1 MKIDTT
7 LLTEL
12 ADAGP
17 KAAQLEG
24 LGYDGAY
31 TFEGPH
37 DPFFPLALAAAQ
49 TERMELCTAVA
60 IAFARNPMLL
70 ANIGWDLQ
78 ALSRGRFI
86 LGLGSQIRPHIER
99 RFGMPW
105 SKPASRMREMVLAIR
120 AIWRNW
126 AEGGRL
132 DFRGEFY
139 NHTLMTPM
147 FNPGANPYGNPK
159 IYLAGVGPK
168 MTEVAAEVADGF
180 FTHPFHTAKS
190 WQQNTLPALEAGLL
204 KAGRK
209 REDFDVCF
217 QLMVVSGRTDEE
229 MAKAAETVR
238 RQIAFYGSTPAYR
251 VALEVHGWGDLQP
264 ELNTLSKRGDWV
276 EMGKLV
282 SDEVLE
288 EFAVV
293 GPMNE
298 IAAKLRARV
307 GEHADRVSFGVPYV
321 GDAEYWAEVVAEL
334 RSGPHRTEPT
344 RPTEPTRSTRPA
356 G

>member
-7 LLTEL
+7 LLGDL
-12 ADAGP
+12 KDAGAT
-17 KAAQLEG
+17 AAQLEG
-24 LGYDGAY
+24 LNYDGVY

-37 DPFFPLALAAAQ
+37 DPFFPLAMAAQQ

-70 ANIGWDLQ
+70 AHIGWDLQ
-78 ALSRGRFI
+78 ALSQGRFI

-99 RFGMPW
+99 RFSMPW
-105 SKPASRMREMVLAIR
+105 SKPAARMREMVLAIK
-120 AIWRNW
+120 AIWQNW

-139 NHTLMTPM
+139 SHTLMTPM

-159 IYLAGVGPK
+159 IYIAGVGPK

-190 WQQNTLPALEAGLL
+190 WREHTLPALRAGLE
-204 KAGRK
+204 KSGRSRK
-209 REDFDVCF
+209 DFDICY
-217 QLMVVSGRTDEE
+217 QLMVVSGHNDEE
-229 MAKAAETVR
+229 IERAADTVR

-251 VALEVHGWGDLQP
+251 VALEAHGWGDLQG
-264 ELNTLSKRGDWV
+264 ELNALSKRGEWV
-276 EMGKLV
+276 EMGKLIP
-282 SDEVLE
+282 DEVLE

-293 GPMNE
+293 GPMNQ
-298 IAAKLRARV
+298 IAAKIGARV
-307 GEHADRVSFGVPYV
+307 GEYADRVSFGVPYV
-321 GDAEYWAEVVAEL
+321 GNAEYWADAVAEL
-334 RSGPHRTEPT
+334 RELRESRG
-344 RPTEPTRSTRPA
+344 
-356 G
+356 